1 MILINEEFIM
11 DIQEKII
18 ARYEV
23 IYYWVFELKTSI
35 KIKSFSD
42 MIWWD
47 RLCVNDFE
55 EKPLQNIQMM
65 VEKSKLWIVNWHTIM
80 ISSKTITSYGY
91 DWQNHFKNP
100 YGLKWRLLQV
110 KKIIIQKWFKDQRVI
125 WLFSNP
131 S

>member
-42 MIWWD
+42 MI
-47 RLCVNDFE
+47 
-55 EKPLQNIQMM
+55 
-65 VEKSKLWIVNWHTIM
+65 
-80 ISSKTITSYGY
+80 
-91 DWQNHFKNP
+91 
-100 YGLKWRLLQV
+100 
-110 KKIIIQKWFKDQRVI
+110 
-125 WLFSNP
+125 
-131 S
+131 